1 MAWITPTWESL
12 YQVMSASEVESLGS
26 LQKFPGNELVTDQQ
40 RKLVTDQGHT
50 LVDAAPYDDLLTPV
64 ITRMVNLVRGYIDA
78 SGRYVLGDDGTIPES
93 LESTLLDLCVVEA
106 WKRLGGDLMDI
117 SERRSRAYDDAIDR
131 LKAVARG
138 EFGIA
143 EPETVSTE
151 DRQGFK
157 FSGGFDSETFKL

>member
-1 MAWITPTWESL
+1 
-12 YQVMSASEVESLGS
+12 MSASEVEALGK
-26 LQKFPGNELVTDQQ
+26 LQKQPGDILVTDQQ
-40 RKLVTDQGHT
+40 EQLVTDQGNP
-50 LVDAAPYDDLLTPV
+50 LVTEPPYDNLLTPV
-64 ITRMVNLVRGYIDA
+64 ITRTVNLVRGYIDA
-78 SGRYVLGDDGTIPES
+78 SGRYILGEDGTIPES

-143 EPETVSTE
+143 EPETASTE
-151 DRQGFK
+151 ERQGFR
-157 FSGGFDSETFKL
+157 FSGGHNDETFNL